1 MSENEEIKT
10 ETKGCNCDK
19 KELSRFL
26 LMILGSFFGCL
37 LALCLFSAVK
47 KPQPPMP
54 VMPMMPPQI
63 TAPYHHHMDCNC
75 PCHRHHGEFR
85 PDRKHHPDMHRPARP
100 DRPDRP
106 VKKDIKK

>member
-26 LMILGSFFGCL
+26 LVILGSFLGCL
-37 LALCLFSAVK
+37 VALCLFSAVK

-54 VMPMMPPQI
+54 VMPMMPPEI
-63 TAPYHHHMDCNC
+63 L
-75 PCHRHHGEFR
+75 REF
-85 PDRKHHPDMHRPARP
+85 DSK
-100 DRPDRP
+100 
-106 VKKDIKK
+106 KKDCLTQTQNMSVLNTTGSGTT

>member
-47 KPQPPMP
+47 KPQPPIP
-54 VMPMMPPQI
+54 IMPMMPPQVV
-63 TAPYHHHMDCNC
+63 APHHHMDCDC

-85 PDRKHHPDMHRPARP
+85 PGKKHHPDRMHRPARP
-100 DRPDRP
+100 DMP
-106 VKKDIKK
+106 VKKDR